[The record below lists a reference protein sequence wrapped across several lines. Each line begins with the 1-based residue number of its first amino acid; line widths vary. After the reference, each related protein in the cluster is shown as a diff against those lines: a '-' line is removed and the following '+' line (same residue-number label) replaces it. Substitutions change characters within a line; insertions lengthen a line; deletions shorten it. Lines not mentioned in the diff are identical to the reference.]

1 MKVPANSLPIEG
13 LCPTHRHLFV
23 VFLHS
28 GRSKGTVWD
37 FFFFLSKGTNFIHES
52 STLMSESLPRGTA
65 FKYRHIGGI
74 GLNVYL
80 SGTKALNL

>member
-28 GRSKGTVWD
+28 GRNKGTVWD
-37 FFFFLSKGTNFIHES
+37 FFFLI
-52 STLMSESLPRGTA
+52 
-65 FKYRHIGGI
+65 
-74 GLNVYL
+74 
-80 SGTKALNL
+80 KALISFMRALPS